1 MSATIWLASL
11 CWGCQIWRRARQRE
25 RWMVKRARA
34 WAQPPARGWG
44 GGRAW
49 RAPKDKAEAGEVPE
63 GPRCSLGGSWG
74 HRRLLCDPP
83 KQQRE
88 IPDGR
93 VIEALGP
100 RPPAGPGPGPPLTVS
115 PPILW
120 KIISHGQPRTF
131 RWKNEA
137 TYSTYE
143 YLEVSWKSKGPYLQ
157 YVPRELLCALLF
169 CWEWEWEEDSLP
181 LELFAAWLACLCGC
195 WESGFPFFTF
205 LHINHPHVIPVCFS
219 STSFAD
225 FETKFWSDVPLGSGC
240 ALVPTFNCSQDKYA
254 FSDLVWTIV
263 NEGEDSRL
271 TFFAWKHRR

>member
-1 MSATIWLASL
+1 MVLQWYKSALNIRMSATIWLASL

-74 HRRLLCDPP
+74 HRRLLGDPP

-143 YLEVSWKSKGPYLQ
+143 YLEAWSVEKVRGHTYSMYLESCC
-157 YVPRELLCALLF
+157 VRC
-169 CWEWEWEEDSLP
+169 C
-181 LELFAAWLACLCGC
+181 FAGSGNGKRTRSRLSCSPPGWLASAGA
-195 WESGFPFFTF
+195 ESQVSHF
-205 LHINHPHVIPVCFS
+205 LHLYISTTLALIIPVCFS
-219 STSFAD
+219 STSSAD

-254 FSDLVWTIV
+254 FSDLV
-263 NEGEDSRL
+263 GQL
-271 TFFAWKHRR
+271 L